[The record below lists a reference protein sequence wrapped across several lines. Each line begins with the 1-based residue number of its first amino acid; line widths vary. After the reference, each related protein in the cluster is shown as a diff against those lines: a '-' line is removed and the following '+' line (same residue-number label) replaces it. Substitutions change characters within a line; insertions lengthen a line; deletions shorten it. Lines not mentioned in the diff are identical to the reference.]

1 MENLKNSL
9 KQNKLFLYGFII
21 IFIII
26 VISNIFIFFYFKYKL
41 DTKPLDNDN
50 LNVESD
56 DLDDNSVVKVSVEIK
71 GEVNSPGVYEVLSDK
86 RVNDVILLAD
96 GLTDNADTSVN
107 NLSKKVKD
115 EMIIIIYSKEE
126 VLNFTKQKEIE
137 DLQRQECVNKCLS
150 NNNSCFTKEDIEANI
165 KDYIEKQNN
174 SNDNNDNNDNKKIS
188 INTATKE
195 ELLTLPDIGNS
206 KANAIIEYR
215 KKSKFKSIEDIK
227 KVSGIGDKLYD
238 KIKDFITT

>member
-1 MENLKNSL
+1 MENLKKIL
-9 KQNKLFLYGFII
+9 KQNKLFLYGFIV

-41 DTKPLDNDN
+41 DTKPLNNDI
-50 LNVESD
+50 LNIESD
-56 DLDDNSVVKVSVEIK
+56 DLDDNSIVKVSVEIK

-126 VLNFTKQKEIE
+126 VINFTKQKEIE

-150 NNNSCFTKEDIEANI
+150 NNNSCFTKEDIETNI

-174 SNDNNDNNDNKKIS
+174 SNDSSDGNNKKIS

-195 ELLTLPDIGNS
+195 ELLTLPDIGDS

-215 KKSKFKSIEDIK
+215 EKSKFKSIEDIK

-238 KIKDFITT
+238 KIKEFITT